1 MFLDVDIVSQAHL
14 QENHL
19 NLGESNM
26 SIIKKEII
34 QAFVNK
40 LTLERNEL
48 KMALEETRGSTQSE
62 TKSSAGDKYETQ
74 REMMQMEINR
84 MESQVSQLNDA
95 ISQWNSF
102 DTIDN
107 TVNWGSLLE
116 ISIGGK
122 VVHLI
127 IGPASGDIQ
136 LNQNTIKSI
145 SKDSPIGKAIWG
157 RTAPAEFKFSGKTI
171 KLISCS

>member
-116 ISIGGK
+116 ISIGGE

-127 IGPASGDIQ
+127 IGPSSGDIQ

-145 SKDSPIGKAIWG
+145 SKDSPIGKAICG

>member
-40 LTLERNEL
+40 LTLERNEF

-122 VVHLI
+122 VAHLI
-127 IGPASGDIQ
+127 IGPSSGDIQ

-157 RTAPAEFKFSGKTI
+157 KTAPAEFKFSGKTI

>member
-14 QENHL
+14 HKNLL
-19 NLGESNM
+19 NLGEFNM

-48 KMALEETRGSTQSE
+48 IMALEETRGSTQSE

-84 MESQVSQLNDA
+84 MESQISNLNDS

-102 DTIDN
+102 NTIDN
-107 TVNWGSLLE
+107 TVNWGSLIE

-127 IGPASGDIQ
+127 IGPSSGDIQ
-136 LNQNTIKSI
+136 LNKNTIKSI

-157 RTAPAEFKFSGKTI
+157 QTAPAEFEFSGKTI
-171 KLISCS
+171 KLMSCS

>member
-1 MFLDVDIVSQAHL
+1 MGI
-14 QENHL
+14 N
-19 NLGESNM
+19 
-26 SIIKKEII
+26 KKEVI
-34 QAFVNK
+34 QSFVDK

-48 KMALEETRGSTQSE
+48 KTALEETRGSTQSE

-84 MESQVSQLNDA
+84 MESQISNLNDS

-102 DTIDN
+102 NTIDN
-107 TVNWGSLLE
+107 TVNWGSLIE

-127 IGPASGDIQ
+127 IGPSSGDIQ
-136 LNQNTIKSI
+136 LNKKTIKSI

-157 RTAPAEFKFSGKTI
+157 KTAPTEFEFSGKTI
-171 KLISCS
+171 KLMSCS

>member
-1 MFLDVDIVSQAHL
+1 
-14 QENHL
+14 
-19 NLGESNM
+19 M
-26 SIIKKEII
+26 SITKKEII
-34 QAFVNK
+34 QALVNK

-102 DTIDN
+102 DGIDN

-116 ISIGGK
+116 ISIGEK

-127 IGPASGDIQ
+127 IGPSSGDIQ
-136 LNQNTIKSI
+136 LNKKIIKSI

-157 RTAPAEFKFSGKTI
+157 KTAPAEFEFSGKTI

>member
-1 MFLDVDIVSQAHL
+1 MFLDIDIVSQA
-14 QENHL
+14 
-19 NLGESNM
+19 NLPKILLKLVEINM
-26 SIIKKEII
+26 SIHKEEII

-48 KMALEETRGSTQSE
+48 KTALDETRGSTQSE

-74 REMMQMEINR
+74 REMIQMEINR
-84 MESQVSQLNDA
+84 LESQISNLNDS

-102 DTIDN
+102 NTIDN
-107 TVNWGSLLE
+107 TVNWGSLIE
-116 ISIGGK
+116 ISIGGN

-127 IGPASGDIQ
+127 IGPSSGDIKLHQ
-136 LNQNTIKSI
+136 TMIKSI
-145 SKDSPIGKAIWG
+145 SKDSPMGKAIWG
-157 RTAPAEFKFSGKTI
+157 KTAPTEFEFSGKTI

>member
-14 QENHL
+14 HK
-19 NLGESNM
+19 NLLILAEINM
-26 SIIKKEII
+26 GINKKEVI
-34 QAFVNK
+34 QSFVDK

-48 KMALEETRGSTQSE
+48 KTALEETRGSTQSE

-84 MESQVSQLNDA
+84 MESQISNLNDS

-102 DTIDN
+102 NTIDN
-107 TVNWGSLLE
+107 TVNWGSLIE

-127 IGPASGDIQ
+127 IGPSSGDIQ
-136 LNQNTIKSI
+136 LNKNTIKSI

-157 RTAPAEFKFSGKTI
+157 QTAPAEFEFSGKTI
-171 KLISCS
+171 KLMSCS

>member
-1 MFLDVDIVSQAHL
+1 MGI
-14 QENHL
+14 N
-19 NLGESNM
+19 
-26 SIIKKEII
+26 KKEVI
-34 QAFVNK
+34 QSFVDK

-48 KMALEETRGSTQSE
+48 KTALEETRGSTQSE

-84 MESQVSQLNDA
+84 MESQISNLNDS

-102 DTIDN
+102 NTIDN
-107 TVNWGSLLE
+107 TVNWGSLIE
-116 ISIGGK
+116 ISIGGN

-127 IGPASGDIQ
+127 IGPSSGDIQ
-136 LNQNTIKSI
+136 LNKKTIKSI

-157 RTAPAEFKFSGKTI
+157 QTAPAEFEFSGKTI
-171 KLISCS
+171 KLMSCS